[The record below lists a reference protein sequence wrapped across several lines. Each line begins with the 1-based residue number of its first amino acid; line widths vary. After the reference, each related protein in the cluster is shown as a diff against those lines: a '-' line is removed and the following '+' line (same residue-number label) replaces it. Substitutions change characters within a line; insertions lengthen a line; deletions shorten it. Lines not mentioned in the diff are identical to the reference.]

1 MIKKL
6 KTTFI
11 ILAFLSLFILRFM
24 VATGNMGSSSAST
37 FI

>member
-24 VATGNMGSSSAST
+24 VTTGNMGSSIAT